1 MKGIQSQSCSLPAPG
16 DECHQPPVWRGY
28 ASYGRGKGRTDDS
41 GCLLGH
47 RCVHLSGGGV
57 FFVVGPWIHVPI
69 NFSGIH
75 FPPVGK
81 HAEGPGV
88 GREGGTQTGQT
99 LRNENGGHACACGCC
114 ERGQSP

>member
-1 MKGIQSQSCSLPAPG
+1 MG
-16 DECHQPPVWRGY
+16 HQ
-28 ASYGRGKGRTDDS
+28 
-41 GCLLGH
+41 
-47 RCVHLSGGGV
+47 CVQLSGGGV
-57 FFVVGPWIHVPI
+57 FFVVGAWIHVPI
-69 NFSGIH
+69 NFSGVH

-114 ERGQSP
+114 ERTECLTACTCTYAKQDRPVPLVSCLPRLLENVLAGENSRVVQG